1 VCQAP
6 CENRCRREAVD
17 EAINMREVHRVIA
30 DAVLLSDRFDDMA
43 ARVVLRRRPP
53 TGMRIAV
60 AGAGPAGLT
69 AAFYLALLGHEVT
82 VYESHAEPGGMLRF
96 ALPEYRLP
104 RNALDREI
112 EIIRRLG
119 VQFVFN
125 TKVGADVQLDDLAGT
140 CDAVFLSV
148 GTWQEMGVD
157 IPGNELKGVFPALP
171 FLEAEASGKPAALG
185 ARVAV
190 IGGGNA
196 AIDCART
203 SLRKGAEVV
212 VVYRRERKDMPAI
225 AEEVDAAEEEGVRFV
240 FLATPHRVIGERGAV
255 TALEVTKTRL
265 GEFDKSGRRRPI
277 ATGEIQV
284 VACNSVI
291 LAVGEDVDKEFLRA
305 MGLSLRSNGMLVV
318 DRYSFET
325 SRTNVYAGG
334 DLVTGATNVTK
345 AMAFGKDA
353 ARSIDARL
361 MGEARFD
368 ALMPTFDYDQVP
380 PPPPEPARRHHAH
393 FLPAATRAKTFEEAV
408 VALRPE
414 EALEESCRCLRC
426 DIRETAHHAVARR

>member
-1 VCQAP
+1 
-6 CENRCRREAVD
+6 
-17 EAINMREVHRVIA
+17 
-30 DAVLLSDRFDDMA
+30 
-43 ARVVLRRRPP
+43 
-53 TGMRIAV
+53 
-60 AGAGPAGLT
+60 
-69 AAFYLALLGHEVT
+69 
-82 VYESHAEPGGMLRF
+82 
-96 ALPEYRLP
+96 
-104 RNALDREI
+104 
-112 EIIRRLG
+112 
-119 VQFVFN
+119 
-125 TKVGADVQLDDLAGT
+125 
-140 CDAVFLSV
+140 
-148 GTWQEMGVD
+148 
-157 IPGNELKGVFPALP
+157 
-171 FLEAEASGKPAALG
+171 
-185 ARVAV
+185 
-190 IGGGNA
+190 
-196 AIDCART
+196 
-203 SLRKGAEVV
+203 
-212 VVYRRERKDMPAI
+212 MPAI
-225 AEEVDAAEEEGVRFV
+225 AEEVDAAEEVGVRFV

-368 ALMPTFDYDQVP
+368 TLMPTFDYDQVP
-380 PPPPEPARRHHAH
+380 PPPPEPACRHHAH
-393 FLPAATRAKTFEEAV
+393 FLPAATRAKTFDEAV